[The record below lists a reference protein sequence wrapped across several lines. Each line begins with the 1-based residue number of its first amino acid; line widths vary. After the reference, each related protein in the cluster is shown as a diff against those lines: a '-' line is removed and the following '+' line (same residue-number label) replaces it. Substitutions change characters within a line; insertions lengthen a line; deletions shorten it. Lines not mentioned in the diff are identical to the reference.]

1 MSQPW
6 FRDGEWVPTPRHHA
20 PVPKPWVRQPWK
32 ARDGTNTSSYSRSCS
47 DWCTCRWQKRLPV
60 DAINTKGGRGG
71 GVPFSWLPLF
81 LAPRQLPASSWRG
94 KDIADE
100 TIDELKRH
108 GPQRRNLEKQCLSE
122 SRCSS
127 WGGQKRDSGE
137 NICNMHC
144 DSSGNP
150 KTQMFMS
157 WTPTCSC
164 ASVPQSH
171 AGGVSVQWSTNAL
184 QSHPFLRWP
193 LQGDLQVSQAQI
205 GAVNHRAEILGITF
219 AVYLPG
225 RSSSSPVPRH
235 EPPPPTSLT
244 WQR

>member
-1 MSQPW
+1 MPRCRNLGSVSRGKLEMVLTHHPTVAAVLIGARAVGRSV
-6 FRDGEWVPTPRHHA
+6 FRSTPSTPR
-20 PVPKPWVRQPWK
+20 
-32 ARDGTNTSSYSRSCS
+32 
-47 DWCTCRWQKRLPV
+47 
-60 DAINTKGGRGG
+60 GGVG

-81 LAPRQLPASSWRG
+81 LGPRQLPASSWRG

-100 TIDELKRH
+100 TIDELKHH

-137 NICNMHC
+137 NICNMHR

-164 ASVPQSH
+164 ASVPQSY

-225 RSSSSPVPRH
+225 RSSSTPVPRH
-235 EPPPPTSLT
+235 EPPAPTSLT